1 MKSTPNAF
9 VDTNILVYA
18 AEERTPLDRKTVIA
32 RELML
37 GRDLHLS
44 AQVLNEFV
52 ASSRHPQKLN
62 LSLEKELEWLT
73 EWLRLPIAPL
83 TVDLFQSALA
93 LHLRHQIS
101 HWDALIVAAA
111 LQTGCRILYSEDLND
126 GQDYDGVKVVN
137 PFR

>member
-1 MKSTPNAF
+1 MKSTPSAF

-18 AEERTPLDRKTVIA
+18 AEERKPLDRKTVIA

-44 AQVLNEFV
+44 VQVLNEFV
-52 ASSRHPQKLN
+52 ATSRHPQKLN

-73 EWLRLPIAPL
+73 EWLRLPITPL